1 MGRTASSVPVLIPV
15 PEQQDVSRTALVERV
30 PARIAARLLGVK
42 VGTLAK
48 WRYLGKG
55 PGGWLRIS
63 STCVVYPASEIR
75 RFLAERAVSE
85 GGEK

>member
-1 MGRTASSVPVLIPV
+1 MSRPEASVPVLSPV
-15 PEQQDVSRTALVERV
+15 PEQQKISRTALVERV
-30 PARIAARLLGVK
+30 PARMAARLLGVK

-63 STCVVYPASEIR
+63 PTCVVYPVSEIS
-75 RFLAERAVSE
+75 RFLAQKTESE